1 MKYRVDCYIPKAF
14 EAIEKVRIKDNNKD
28 NNKNNYIGFFDN
40 DGYIP
45 NEYKGYIASLGAN
58 IIQAGIIAA
67 LVFYEQAESGSR
79 SDKRLVNAAIRYIIS
94 NDGDF
99 SNYKLSE
106 VLKKLPQENWQ
117 QKAEEI
123 MDAATAL
130 KLALRTYK
138 MK

>member
-14 EAIEKVRIKDNNKD
+14 EAIEKVRIKDK
-28 NNKNNYIGFFDN
+28 GFIDN

-58 IIQAGIIAA
+58 IIQAGIRAA
-67 LVFYEQAESGSR
+67 LVFYEQAESGSK

-99 SNYKLSE
+99 SDYESSKVHELSK
-106 VLKKLPQENWQ
+106 VLEGLSPEDCQ

>member
-1 MKYRVDCYIPKAF
+1 MQYRVDCYIPKAF
-14 EAIEKVRIKDNNKD
+14 EAIENVRINDKGFIDN
-28 NNKNNYIGFFDN
+28 GS
-40 DGYIP
+40 IP
-45 NEYKGYIASLGAN
+45 KEYKGYIASLGAN
-58 IIQAGIIAA
+58 IIQAGIRAA
-67 LVFYEQAESGSR
+67 LIFYEEEESGSR
-79 SDKRLVNAAIRYIIS
+79 SDKRLVNAAIKYIIS

-99 SNYKLSE
+99 SDYKLSE
-106 VLKKLPQENWQ
+106 VLEGLSPEDCQ